1 MFRWHYAYFGL
12 PLPIIHSFKRINS
25 GVFFRFDSLFLS
37 FNHETGQTNIGRF
50 RCIRSHDGYN
60 FTLEHIKSV
69 KQAHQLFRLF
79 LQHIGNPIGQCCN
92 KVILRIDRFLCQIEW
107 ASDELCRLLNYF
119 ILFHRHKGTGMQRTH
134 TVNPSIKIQANQI
147 LLSYFCRCKYY
158 IMKQFTIQNQVTV
171 KGVGLHTGKSV
182 VLTFKPAEANHGYR
196 FQRTDL
202 EDQPVIPADVKYV
215 YSTNRGTTLK
225 IGDAQV
231 STVEHVLSA
240 LVGLGIDNV
249 LLEIDGPE
257 MPIMDG
263 TAKPFA
269 DALKEAGLVEL
280 DTERDYYEITEPISY
295 KDEVTGTEIM
305 ALPSDHFEATVMI
318 DFNSSVLGQ
327 QFAAL
332 SDLNDFETEIA
343 PCRTF
348 VFLHELEK
356 LLDMGLIKGG
366 ALDNAIVIADRK
378 MEPEDLENL
387 SKKLNRP
394 NLDIDPQGGVLNTIK
409 LHFQNEP
416 ARHKLLDVIGD
427 LALVGKPIKGKI
439 VATKPGHT
447 ANTEFAKI
455 LKKDML
461 EKRKLMGIPKYDP
474 EKEPVLDINGVSK
487 MLPHRYPF
495 LLVDKIIEISS
506 THVIGIKNVTINEAF
521 FQGHFPDNPV
531 FPGVLQIEAL
541 AQTGG
546 ILALYSQ
553 PDQGN
558 WDTYFLKIDN
568 TKFKAKVMPG
578 DTMILKMELIEPIRR
593 GIVHM
598 QGTIYVGN
606 KIVSEGELTAQI
618 VRRAKPAPE
627 EQK

>member
-1 MFRWHYAYFGL
+1 
-12 PLPIIHSFKRINS
+12 
-25 GVFFRFDSLFLS
+25 
-37 FNHETGQTNIGRF
+37 
-50 RCIRSHDGYN
+50 
-60 FTLEHIKSV
+60 
-69 KQAHQLFRLF
+69 
-79 LQHIGNPIGQCCN
+79 
-92 KVILRIDRFLCQIEW
+92 
-107 ASDELCRLLNYF
+107 
-119 ILFHRHKGTGMQRTH
+119 
-134 TVNPSIKIQANQI
+134 
-147 LLSYFCRCKYY
+147 
-158 IMKQFTIQNQVTV
+158 MKQFTIQNQVTV

-280 DTERDYYEITEPISY
+280 DIERDYYEITEPISY

-461 EKRKLMGIPKYDP
+461 EKRKLVGIPKYDP

-495 LLVDKIIEISS
+495 LLVDKIIEISN
-506 THVIGIKNVTINEAF
+506 THVVGIKNVTINEAF

-618 VRRAKPAPE
+618 VRRTKPTPE

>member
-1 MFRWHYAYFGL
+1 
-12 PLPIIHSFKRINS
+12 
-25 GVFFRFDSLFLS
+25 
-37 FNHETGQTNIGRF
+37 
-50 RCIRSHDGYN
+50 
-60 FTLEHIKSV
+60 
-69 KQAHQLFRLF
+69 
-79 LQHIGNPIGQCCN
+79 
-92 KVILRIDRFLCQIEW
+92 
-107 ASDELCRLLNYF
+107 
-119 ILFHRHKGTGMQRTH
+119 
-134 TVNPSIKIQANQI
+134 
-147 LLSYFCRCKYY
+147 
-158 IMKQFTIQNQVTV
+158 MKQFTIQNQVTV

-182 VLTFKPAEANHGYR
+182 ILTFKPAEANHGYR
-196 FQRTDL
+196 FQRIDL

-263 TAKPFA
+263 TAKLFV

-332 SDLNDFETEIA
+332 SDINDFETEIA

-378 MEPEDLENL
+378 MEPDDLENL

-416 ARHKLLDVIGD
+416 ARHKLLDVVGD

-455 LKKDML
+455 LKKDMM
-461 EKRKLMGIPKYDP
+461 EKKKLMGVPKYDH

-495 LLVDKIIEISS
+495 LLVDKIIEISR
-506 THVIGIKNVTINEAF
+506 
-521 FQGHFPDNPV
+521 
-531 FPGVLQIEAL
+531 AL
-541 AQTGG
+541 RRSNDVG
-546 ILALYSQ
+546 L
-553 PDQGN
+553 D
-558 WDTYFLKIDN
+558 
-568 TKFKAKVMPG
+568 AKVFNRPHLAGATGARLHLVNNDG
-578 DTMILKMELIEPIRR
+578 DAVLVGDRLQAREELLVRDDVAALTLNWLHHKCGDLITRDGARDDALLQLVETLAAKW
-593 GIVHM
+593 HM
-598 QGTIYVGN
+598 QEAWCEWTKVGV
-606 KIVSEGELTAQI
+606 ILRLRICQRECTEGSSMEAADEADDPLA
-618 VRRAKPAPE
+618 PAHVARQLNGGLDCLGP
-627 EQK
+627 